1 MTKSMKLRSR
11 VMLTERLDALDI
23 SEREVARCASLG
35 HATVNHLV
43 TGRRETCNDST
54 ARAIARVLRVDVH
67 ALFDPVP

>member
-11 VMLTERLDALDI
+11 GMLRQRLDALDI
-23 SEREVARCASLG
+23 SEREVARSASLG

-43 TGRRETCNDST
+43 TGRRQTCNDST